1 MNTLIIT
8 IVIGVISFLAF
19 KYFTGNNKTHDE
31 KSVLEKISSTIVKK
45 ASMGL
50 EEVADGI

>member
-19 KYFTGNNKTHDE
+19 KYFTGKNKTHDE
-31 KSVLEKISSTIVKK
+31 KSGLEK
-45 ASMGL
+45 L
-50 EEVADGI
+50 VAQS